1 MLYKSLKDKKQKQ
14 SLIVKFSTCT
24 KSKNDEKKNES
35 RNKKKEKKKNVLTE
49 PKRSSQPNSRSG
61 TDMLSCKLTIETNV
75 ELKRRNQT
83 DRILL

>member
-1 MLYKSLKDKKQKQ
+1 MNQE
-14 SLIVKFSTCT
+14 I
-24 KSKNDEKKNES
+24 
-35 RNKKKEKKKNVLTE
+35 KKKEKKKNVLTE